1 MSESWA
7 DNPPTNQMGS
17 EDQGHLVVKEG
28 LIIGP
33 LLYRN
38 PRDAVLKLRALHVSS
53 SVSHFE
59 ALITNSPTSNIR
71 RNAIYDTE
79 SSMPSTGGKGKQGN

>member
-1 MSESWA
+1 MSEPSA

-17 EDQGHLVVKEG
+17 EDQGHLVVKGG

-33 LLYRN
+33 ILHRN
-38 PRDAVLKLRALHVSS
+38 PRDAVLKLRGLHVSS

-59 ALITNSPTSNIR
+59 ALITNSTTPGIR
-71 RNAIYDTE
+71 
-79 SSMPSTGGKGKQGN
+79 

>member
-1 MSESWA
+1 VAVTVASRA
-7 DNPPTNQMGS
+7 DNPPTSQMGS
-17 EDQGHLVVKEG
+17 EDQGHLEVKGG

-33 LLYRN
+33 PHHRN

-59 ALITNSPTSNIR
+59 ALITNSPTPSIR
-71 RNAIYDTE
+71 
-79 SSMPSTGGKGKQGN
+79 